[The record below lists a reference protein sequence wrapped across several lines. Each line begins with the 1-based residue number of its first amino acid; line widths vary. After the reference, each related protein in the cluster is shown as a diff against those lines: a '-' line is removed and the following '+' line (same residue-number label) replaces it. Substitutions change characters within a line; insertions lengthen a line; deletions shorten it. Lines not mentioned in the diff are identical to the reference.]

1 MTTTLGRLVSKRRA
15 GACALALAAGGLC
28 APAHAGWYN
37 DGKVLATGGVITV
50 DGAGGGG
57 ITPWATISG
66 YETRDGINGG
76 LHYTWVYLPN
86 YSLNSYGATIGFFDR
101 VELSYTNSVLP
112 TGSTFD
118 TVGLATRLISGTG
131 VDTGVEP
138 FNTTIKM
145 DVFGAKVR
153 LFGEAIYDSDNL
165 IPQVAIG
172 GFYKSNRN
180 ETLLKTLQANKAKDW
195 EAYLS
200 ATKIFFPLNT
210 LVNVTLRYTS
220 ANETGL
226 TGFGGPN
233 GNKKKIRPEVS
244 IAYLLAKNT
253 AIGGEYQRH
262 GRNLEGK
269 SVVVNGINVT
279 DLTGVLGGTGQA
291 LIQHESDWYD
301 LFFAYLPNKNLSFTL
316 AYAMLGNITLT
327 PNQNGFYF
335 SMHATF

>member
-1 MTTTLGRLVSKRRA
+1 MTTRLGRLVDKRRA
-15 GACALALAAGGLC
+15 GACAIALAMC
-28 APAHAGWYN
+28 ASGPAHAGWYN

-86 YSLNSYGATIGFFDR
+86 YSLNSYGATLGFFDR
-101 VELSYTNSVLP
+101 VELSYTNSTLP

-118 TVGLATRLISGTG
+118 TVGLAARLLSSAVT
-131 VDTGVEP
+131 DTGVKP

-145 DVFGAKVR
+145 DVYGVKIR

-172 GFYKSNRN
+172 GFYKNN
-180 ETLLKTLQANKAKDW
+180 HNDELLKTLQAAKAKDW
-195 EAYLS
+195 EAYIC
-200 ATKIFFPLNT
+200 ATKIFFPINT
-210 LVNVTLRYTS
+210 LINATVRYTS

-226 TGFGGPN
+226 TGFGTTGD
-233 GNKKKIRPEVS
+233 NKKKFRPEVS
-244 IAYLLAKNT
+244 VAYLLAKNT
-253 AIGGEYQRH
+253 AIGGEYQKH
-262 GRNLEGK
+262 GRNLDGKRVQLEG
-269 SVVVNGINVT
+269 V
-279 DLTGVLGGTGQA
+279 DLTQLTPLLGGTGDTLTQR
-291 LIQHESDWYD
+291 ESDWFD

-316 AYAMLGNITLT
+316 AYAMLGDITIT